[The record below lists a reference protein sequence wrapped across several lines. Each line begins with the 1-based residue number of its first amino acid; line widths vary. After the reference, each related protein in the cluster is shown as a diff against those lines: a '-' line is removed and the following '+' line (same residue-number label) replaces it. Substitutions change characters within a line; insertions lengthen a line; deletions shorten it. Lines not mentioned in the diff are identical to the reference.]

1 MQLTIITNRANQL
14 ADQQINNPLAGQR
27 IVGRTDNTL
36 HLAGGR
42 TLTITNS
49 SRGIVNRDETMRAFE
64 QNIHSARFHTEE
76 SKYGH
81 YVTTTLVVTV
91 TDENGDTQEHDICT
105 FDHYGNATTVN
116 VDETQNGNQKQKE
129 CSNMNRN
136 EPLYELSVWDWSGAH
151 ERFFDQHFVGKRLSR
166 EPYAKGHHVTFTDGT
181 AVALTDSERNKVYH
195 VNKENYGCAGV
206 IERAWIDTEDTA
218 NDTYTQ
224 RLYAQCENEDEP
236 RLLAEATFTH
246 EIYEDWTGLYLIAFD
261 EDEW

>member
-14 ADQQINNPLAGQR
+14 ADQQINNLLAGQR
-27 IVGRTDNTL
+27 IVGCTDNTL

-81 YVTTTLVVTV
+81 YVITTLVVTV

-105 FDHYGNATTVN
+105 FDHYGNATAVN

-136 EPLYELSVWDWSGAH
+136 EPLYELSAWDWSGAH
-151 ERFFDQHFVGKRLSR
+151 ERFFDQHFVGKRLSND
-166 EPYAKGHHVTFTDGT
+166 PYAKSHHITFTDGT
-181 AVALTDSERNKVYH
+181 AAALTDSGRNRVYH
-195 VNKENYGCAGV
+195 VNKTAYEGAGI
-206 IERAWIDTEDTA
+206 IERAWIDHEDA
-218 NDTYTQ
+218 PGTYTQ
-224 RLYAQCENEDEP
+224 RLYVQCENEDEP
-236 RLLAEATFTH
+236 RLLAEATFD
-246 EIYEDWTGLYLIAFD
+246 YEPYGEWTGFYLIAFD

>member
-1 MQLTIITNRANQL
+1 
-14 ADQQINNPLAGQR
+14 
-27 IVGRTDNTL
+27 
-36 HLAGGR
+36 
-42 TLTITNS
+42 
-49 SRGIVNRDETMRAFE
+49 MRAFE

-136 EPLYELSVWDWSGAH
+136 EPLYELSAWDWSGAH
-151 ERFFDQHFVGKRLSR
+151 ERFFDQRFVGKRLSND
-166 EPYAKGHHVTFTDGT
+166 PYAKSHHITFTDGT
-181 AVALTDSERNKVYH
+181 AVALTDSGRNRVYH
-195 VNKENYGCAGV
+195 VNKTAYEGAGI
-206 IERAWIDTEDTA
+206 IERAWIDHEDA
-218 NDTYTQ
+218 PGTYTQ
-224 RLYAQCENEDEP
+224 RLYVQCENEDEL
-236 RLLAEATFTH
+236 RLLAEATFD
-246 EIYEDWTGLYLIAFD
+246 YEPYGEWTGFYLIAFD